1 MSAAGWEG
9 VERRMGTAPATAGLV
24 LAAGAGTRFG
34 PEGKL
39 LAKLDGR
46 PVLEWS
52 VAAACGVAE
61 LSKVIVVVGFHAQEI
76 LGRVE
81 FGRAEPVLC
90 EDWADGQSA
99 SLRRGLRALTGSERV
114 IVTLGDQP
122 RMTARVISLF
132 LDQPAGTRAVYA
144 GRPGHPVVLGPEE
157 VTAAMSVG
165 GDVGARGLLRGGPV
179 IEVGHLCSGR
189 DVDTLEDLEALR
201 HEARA
206 VI

>member
-1 MSAAGWEG
+1 VSAPGWDG
-9 VERRMGTAPATAGLV
+9 VARRSGTAPATAGLV

-39 LAKLDGR
+39 LSKLDGR

-52 VAAACGVAE
+52 VAASCAVRE
-61 LSKVIVVVGFHAQEI
+61 LAKVVVVVGFRAQDV
-76 LGRVE
+76 LGRVD

-90 EDWADGQSA
+90 EGWADGQSA
-99 SLRRGLRALTGSERV
+99 SLRCGLAALAGCERV

-122 RMTARVISLF
+122 RMTPRVISLF
-132 LDQPAGTRAVYA
+132 LDQPGGTRAVYA
-144 GRPGHPVVLGPEE
+144 GRPGHPVVLGPDE
-157 VTAAMSVG
+157 VTAVLSVD
-165 GDVGARGLLRGGPV
+165 GDVGARDLLHGGPV

-189 DVDTLEDLEALR
+189 DVDTPEDLEALR

-206 VI
+206 II